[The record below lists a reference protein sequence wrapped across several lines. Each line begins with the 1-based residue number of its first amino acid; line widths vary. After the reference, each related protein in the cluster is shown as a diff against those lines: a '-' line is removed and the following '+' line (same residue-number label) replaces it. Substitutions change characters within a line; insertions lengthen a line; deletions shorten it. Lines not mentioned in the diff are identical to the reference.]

1 MQLLLNDYISLL
13 VQISELL
20 PTPNV
25 LQVGLVACQWLL
37 VYGSICPIDK
47 LNAKIIYSLCD
58 TIVNRKLLLEV
69 FFKHHQ
75 VVSV

>member
-13 VQISELL
+13 VQISDLFL
-20 PTPNV
+20 IPNV
-25 LQVGLVACQWLL
+25 LQVGLVACQCLF

-58 TIVNRKLLLEV
+58 TIANRKLFLEV
-69 FFKHHQ
+69 FFRHQQ